1 MGPTIAG
8 IITIFGILS
17 GSYAGFRLSFLV
29 MLSTQAFV
37 SAYAVVRGVSLIIGG
52 YPNEL
57 LIIRDLFGFSDG
69 FQPDLYFMLY
79 FTAIACLS
87 YISLRFQMQSIF
99 QTSTRDKRKMQE
111 ETETRD
117 WNRIYSPN
125 SNLP

>member
-1 MGPTIAG
+1 MGPTLAG

-37 SAYAVVRGVSLIIGG
+37 SAYALVRGVSLILGG

-69 FQPDLYFMLY
+69 FQPDLNFMLY
-79 FTAIACLS
+79 LTAIACLS
-87 YISLRFQMQSIF
+87 VISLRFQMQSIF
-99 QTSTRDKRKMQE
+99 QTSTRDKRQMQE

-117 WNRIYSPN
+117 
-125 SNLP
+125 